1 MRKPGIEQPSDLTT
15 ERLTEPSG
23 GGDKPVRLKRKD
35 ILGLQEMTPEEIELI
50 LRMSLSFKEILGR
63 QIKKVPT
70 LRGRTVL
77 TLFYEPSTRT
87 RTSFEMAARIMSADT
102 ASIAASGSSVVKG
115 ESFKDTILTLR
126 AMKPDVFVIRHAASG
141 APHFAASLVP
151 ESVINA
157 GDGMH
162 EHPSQGLL
170 DMLTILESKGRLD
183 GLTVAIVGDILHSRV
198 ARSNMWGLTKMGAK
212 VRFVGPKTL
221 IPPESALAGLPI
233 EVYTTL
239 AEGIEGADVVNVL
252 RIQLERMQ
260 SGLFP
265 SLREYSMLFGITKE
279 RLKAAKDDV
288 IVMHPG
294 PMNRGVE
301 ITPDVA
307 DSEVSMV
314 TNQVTNGVAV
324 RMALLYLLLG
334 GGGDAAA

>member
-1 MRKPGIEQPSDLTT
+1 MTSLDQIKEST
-15 ERLTEPSG
+15 ERLVAAEPTPDGAKTS
-23 GGDKPVRLKRKD
+23 RLKRKD
-35 ILGLQEMTPEEIELI
+35 ILGLQEMTAEEIELI
-50 LRMSLSFKEILGR
+50 LQTAVSFKDILGR

-70 LRGRTVL
+70 LRGRSVI
-77 TLFYEPSTRT
+77 TLFYEASTRT
-87 RTSFEMAARIMSADT
+87 RTSFEIAAKILSADT
-102 ASIAASGSSVVKG
+102 SSIAVASSSVAKG

-126 AMKPDVFVIRHAASG
+126 AMKPDVFIIRHGASG
-141 APHFAASLVP
+141 APHYAASLIP

-170 DMLTILESKGRLD
+170 DMLTILEAKGRLD

-198 ARSNMWGLTKMGAK
+198 ARSNLWGLTKMGAK
-212 VRFVGPKTL
+212 VRLVGPRTL
-221 IPPESALAGLPI
+221 MPPEVDKLPV
-233 EVYTTL
+233 EVYTNVE
-239 AEGIEGADVVNVL
+239 EGIKDVDVVNVL

-260 SGLFP
+260 KGLFP
-265 SLREYSMLFGITKE
+265 SIREYSKFFGITRD

-301 ITPDVA
+301 IMPDVA
-307 DSEVSMV
+307 DSNISMV
-314 TNQVTNGVAV
+314 ETQVTNGVAV

-334 GGGDAAA
+334 GGPADVAA